1 MQVTALVL
9 CLLPQSI
16 MNRTTEMAQVTNVPK
31 DLSSVPAFK
40 WWEERTS
47 SCMFFFLTSTCALW
61 PVTSS
66 QTPVNKMNG
75 IKLDFYKASTVR
87 VAEDPSLGDCQAWL
101 PESVTCEKRRENQ
114 RGLQQ
119 LL

>member
-1 MQVTALVL
+1 M
-9 CLLPQSI
+9 
-16 MNRTTEMAQVTNVPK
+16 
-31 DLSSVPAFK
+31 
-40 WWEERTS
+40 
-47 SCMFFFLTSTCALW
+47 
-61 PVTSS
+61 TSS

-87 VAEDPSLGDCQAWL
+87 LAEDPSLGDCQAWL
-101 PESVTCEKRRENQ
+101 PEGVTCEKRRENQ